1 MTTPTTEEI
10 RIKATEIYF
19 AANPMIENSP
29 EDSEL
34 KEAGFWQ
41 QATDFLMR
49 NLDDPSVAA
58 TKETVNYAEQLVN
71 GLGYRVVPEKD
82 CSLIQEA
89 SRLKEKLK
97 QEKREKTKKET
108 MTPDFT
114 TFVHRERRGLDFTK
128 VFPELYG
135 STLPRTRQV
144 AASCGTYTRK
154 KSRLKMKW
162 QILGTILIIIWL
174 GGSMIALVTA
184 GANIPLNIAAFCS
197 MWLSLAGALAW
208 CYYAFRR
215 NGSIW

>member
-1 MTTPTTEEI
+1 MTPTRDEI
-10 RIKATEIYF
+10 RSKAIEIYF

-29 EDSEL
+29 EDEEL
-34 KEAGFWQ
+34 KEGGFWQ

-82 CSLIQEA
+82 CSLILEA
-89 SRLKEKLK
+89 SKLKEQLK
-97 QEKREKTKKET
+97 QAKREKAKKET

-135 STLPRTRQV
+135 STLPRTHQYTT
-144 AASCGTYTRK
+144 SCGTYTRK
-154 KSRLKMKW
+154 KSMLKFKW
-162 QILGTILIIIWL
+162 QILGTILIIVWL
-174 GGSMIALVTA
+174 GGSCIALVTA
-184 GANIPLNIAAFCS
+184 GANIPLAIASFCS
-197 MWLSLAGALAW
+197 MWLALAGALAW